1 MSAKTTNNGRRR
13 KKKTTPV
20 LVIYLEIIN
29 IISNEQNGFGSWPI
43 RKQIVYTAFVCVS
56 FCVNRLTETSA
67 GVAEQLQ
74 STRQM
79 AEDLIDAQSVAL
91 QAQQEIL
98 NNGEELKVTLKDSTQ
113 GKYYVAQ
120 NTVSNDPSTSNNTV
134 SL

>member
-1 MSAKTTNNGRRR
+1 M
-13 KKKTTPV
+13 
-20 LVIYLEIIN
+20 
-29 IISNEQNGFGSWPI
+29 
-43 RKQIVYTAFVCVS
+43 
-56 FCVNRLTETSA
+56 NRLTETSA

-113 GKYYVAQ
+113 GKYYAAQ
-120 NTVSNDPSTSNNTV
+120 NTVSMTHLHQITQITLCLCNMSLKACVVSSRSSVLPPKSSRWRSPSSLTECPFCTV
-134 SL
+134 FC

>member
-1 MSAKTTNNGRRR
+1 MSK
-13 KKKTTPV
+13 
-20 LVIYLEIIN
+20 
-29 IISNEQNGFGSWPI
+29 NGFGSWPI

-98 NNGEELKVTLKDSTQ
+98 SNGEELKVTLKDSTQ
-113 GKYYVAQ
+113 GKYYAAQ
-120 NTVSNDPSTSNNTV
+120 NTVSNDPSTSNNTNNTV